1 MREMKQ
7 TIDIST
13 KQEKAPAVRPCD
25 LRRLWLC
32 VRPPARWRAL
42 GGLLVALGIV
52 RNEQESA
59 RASAFGAFVVT
70 CFNSRDHRGAVGV
83 FCAVIA
89 YTNVNAVRGEGL

>member
-25 LRRLWLC
+25 LRRLWLR

-59 RASAFGAFVVT
+59 PRARKGSLPASVPAITELELKSSVLAKSFG
-70 CFNSRDHRGAVGV
+70 RR
-83 FCAVIA
+83 
-89 YTNVNAVRGEGL
+89 